1 MKNSNSLFGD
11 WRDFHEKILPLVFFK
26 IKGLTTKRMTFFR
39 FMFTMTFLKQVLM
52 ALVAIVLLIFLTLW
66 WLRMTTNH
74 NEKIAVPD
82 LAKMTL
88 DKVEDKLDEMDL
100 RYEILD
106 SANYNPKFPKY
117 SVIDQIPKPGKF
129 VKENRKLYLTLNPSG
144 YSKVEVPDVLKR
156 TRRQAE
162 PTLLAMGFEIGKISY
177 RPHISDNVLE
187 MRYNG
192 EKLEPGTKIQKTSV
206 IDLIVGDQS
215 LNRLTS
221 DEGLGTDAK
230 PEEIEEEPSDEF

>member
-1 MKNSNSLFGD
+1 
-11 WRDFHEKILPLVFFK
+11 
-26 IKGLTTKRMTFFR
+26 MTFFQ
-39 FMFTMTFLKQVLM
+39 FLFTKAFVKQLLLAVVVLI
-52 ALVAIVLLIFLTLW
+52 ALIFLTLW
-66 WLRMTTNH
+66 WLKFTTNH
-74 NEKIAVPD
+74 NETTEVPN
-82 LAKMTL
+82 LAKMSL
-88 DKVEDKLDEMDL
+88 DKVEEKLDEMSL

-106 SANYNPKFPKY
+106 SANYNPDFPRY
-117 SVIDQIPKPGKF
+117 SVIEQIPKPGKF

-144 YSKVEVPDVLKR
+144 YRKIEVPNILGR

-187 MRYNG
+187 MRFNG

-215 LNRLTS
+215 LNKIQT
-221 DEGLGTDAK
+221 EGEESSEENQDA
-230 PEEIEEEPSDEF
+230 PIENIEENNGEF

>member
-1 MKNSNSLFGD
+1 
-11 WRDFHEKILPLVFFK
+11 
-26 IKGLTTKRMTFFR
+26 MTFFR
-39 FMFTMTFLKQVLM
+39 FIFTKTFLKQVVM
-52 ALVAIVLLIFLTLW
+52 AFLAIVVLGFLILW
-66 WLRMTTNH
+66 WLRITTNH

-82 LAKMTL
+82 LAKMSL
-88 DKVEDKLDEMDL
+88 DKVEEKLDEMDL
-100 RYEILD
+100 RYEVLD
-106 SANYNPKFPKY
+106 SANYNPDFPQY

-129 VKENRKLYLTLNPSG
+129 VKEDRKLYLTLNPSG
-144 YSKVEVPDVLKR
+144 YRKVVVPDVIGR

-192 EKLEPGTKIQKTSV
+192 EKLDPGTPIQKTSV

-215 LNRLTS
+215 LNKIQS
-221 DEGLGTDAK
+221 DSA
-230 PEEIEEEPSDEF
+230 PESDPLPVENEEEPRDEF

>member
-1 MKNSNSLFGD
+1 
-11 WRDFHEKILPLVFFK
+11 
-26 IKGLTTKRMTFFR
+26 MTFFQ
-39 FMFTMTFLKQVLM
+39 FLFTKAFVKQLLLAVVVLI
-52 ALVAIVLLIFLTLW
+52 ALIFLTLW
-66 WLRMTTNH
+66 WLKFTTNH
-74 NEKIAVPD
+74 NETTEVPN
-82 LAKMTL
+82 LAKMSL
-88 DKVEDKLDEMDL
+88 DKVEEKLDEMSL

-106 SANYNPKFPKY
+106 SANYNPDFPRY
-117 SVIDQIPKPGKF
+117 SVIEQIPKPGKF

-144 YSKVEVPDVLKR
+144 YRKIEVPNILGR

-187 MRYNG
+187 MRFNG

-215 LNRLTS
+215 LNKIQT
-221 DEGLGTDAK
+221 EG
-230 PEEIEEEPSDEF
+230 EESSEENQDTPMENIEENNGEF